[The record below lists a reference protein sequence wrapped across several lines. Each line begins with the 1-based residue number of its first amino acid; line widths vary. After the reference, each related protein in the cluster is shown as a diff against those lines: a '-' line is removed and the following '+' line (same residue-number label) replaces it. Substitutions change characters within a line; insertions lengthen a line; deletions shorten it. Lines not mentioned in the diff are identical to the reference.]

1 MLTQNATHNDTIF
14 SGRKAVTG
22 LSILQNTPKSSKSN
36 APKGRGNAPLNKKSQ
51 QLQHELLQAKQEIE
65 RLRRGVKANSQK
77 NGKKQQPKQ
86 RKKKQAHQGKN
97 QQAMQEKTQQ
107 AKGGKTRRRGKSA
120 KTGSRAASK
129 QLFNTKMADAIE
141 HLTHF
146 VAPPLLTNTLRAQR
160 TADKQAGAGVV
171 TAVPDI
177 KLPPRSCPLRGV
189 GVQVTKARQRYA
201 RSFQV
206 MVRRLGLHEL

>member
-1 MLTQNATHNDTIF
+1 VLTQNATHNDTIF

-65 RLRRGVKANSQK
+65 RLRRVKANSQK
-77 NGKKQQPKQ
+77 NGNKQQPKQ

-107 AKGGKTRRRGKSA
+107 AKGGKTRRRGKRA
-120 KTGSRAASK
+120 KTGSRPAS
-129 QLFNTKMADAIE
+129 T
-141 HLTHF
+141 
-146 VAPPLLTNTLRAQR
+146 RR
-160 TADKQAGAGVV
+160 SSAGA
-171 TAVPDI
+171 
-177 KLPPRSCPLRGV
+177 C
-189 GVQVTKARQRYA
+189 
-201 RSFQV
+201 
-206 MVRRLGLHEL
+206 

>member
-1 MLTQNATHNDTIF
+1 
-14 SGRKAVTG
+14 
-22 LSILQNTPKSSKSN
+22 
-36 APKGRGNAPLNKKSQ
+36 
-51 QLQHELLQAKQEIE
+51 
-65 RLRRGVKANSQK
+65 VKANSQK
-77 NGKKQQPKQ
+77 NGNKQQPKQ